1 MSNTASLRLNEKDLR
16 NIEDLKKAYNIS
28 NTSELIRVLIRKDHD
43 NLMSFEGLNK
53 LSDKQI
59 ITLGLYK
66 NCNTSLRKGKE

>member
-16 NIEDLKKAYNIS
+16 NIEDLKKAYNIT

-53 LSDKQI
+53 LSDKHI